1 MQARPHVGAPSV
13 VTLLVKERAVVL
25 VQCPRRCSV
34 GTAVGGDVT
43 VRSAERLRV
52 RQKEGRMWQWKGLD
66 GGEQVVGNRW

>member
-1 MQARPHVGAPSV
+1 MLAP
-13 VTLLVKERAVVL
+13 LVKERAVVV

-34 GTAVGGDVT
+34 GTAVSGDVIT